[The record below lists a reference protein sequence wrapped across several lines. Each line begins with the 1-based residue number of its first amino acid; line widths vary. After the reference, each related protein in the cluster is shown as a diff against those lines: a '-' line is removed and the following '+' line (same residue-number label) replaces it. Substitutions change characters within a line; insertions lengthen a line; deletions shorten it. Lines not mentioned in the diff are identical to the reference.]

1 MELLQ
6 TRTDIGLVREN
17 NEDVVLALSHP
28 KNKAIKL
35 LLAADGMGGREKGE
49 IASTFIASSIQD
61 WFLKKDSKT
70 LNDTEKLENLLGKY
84 IKTLN
89 TKFIKKNGQ
98 DKMGTTLIL
107 AIVNKSHTLIANV
120 GDSRAYIY
128 QKKDLIQISEDAS
141 NVWSYYKHG
150 KVRKDDLRYFASNS
164 IVTSCIGIYPELCR
178 ISFTKLE
185 NDYDMIFLLTDG
197 VTDNITDKKIKRLI
211 HKVSPKYLLSSL
223 IYEAVYVD
231 QHLHIPRY
239 LKKKYTENYVVP
251 FPGRDNASGCI
262 YIPEK

>member
-17 NEDVVLALSHP
+17 NEDVVIALSHP
-28 KNKAIKL
+28 KNKTIKL

-49 IASTFIASSIQD
+49 IASNFVATSIED
-61 WFLKKDSKT
+61 WFIKKDSKT
-70 LNDTEKLENLLGKY
+70 LNDTEKLEKLLGRY
-84 IKTLN
+84 IKSLN
-89 TKFIKKNGQ
+89 TKFMKQYGQ
-98 DKMGTTLIL
+98 DKMGTTLIM
-107 AIVNKSHTLIANV
+107 AIVNKKHTLIVNV
-120 GDSRAYIY
+120 GDSRAYTY
-128 QKKDLIQISEDAS
+128 EKKDLKQVSEDAS
-141 NVWSYYKHG
+141 NVWNYYKYG
-150 KVRKDDLRYFASNS
+150 KVKKDDLRYFASNS
-164 IVTSCIGIYPELCR
+164 IVTSCIGIYKELCN
-178 ISFTKLE
+178 ITFTKLE
-185 NDYDMIFLLTDG
+185 NNYDILFLFTDG
-197 VTDNITDKKIKRLI
+197 VTDNIPDKKIKRI
-211 HKVSPKYLLSSL
+211 IRKVSPKYLLSSL